1 MGTWNSKDRDNSFNA
16 TFYADGKI
24 KTLYNMSETDP
35 IIKFFKNIHLGMSI
49 EELNNS
55 LSIKPKKNNY
65 DLCLIKYSKDEV
77 KKINYFNQNNK
88 SDAKQY
94 VGLRK
99 KKGTYLE
106 LFIDEGVVAAV
117 RVIQNL

>member
-1 MGTWNSKDRDNSFNA
+1 
-16 TFYADGKI
+16 
-24 KTLYNMSETDP
+24 MSETDP
-35 IIKFFKNIHLGMSI
+35 IIKFFKNIHLGMSR

-55 LSIKPKKNNY
+55 LSIKFNKNNY

-77 KKINYFNQNNK
+77 KKINYFNQKNK

-106 LFIDEGVVAAV
+106 LFIDEE
-117 RVIQNL
+117 